1 MQKGTAIL
9 ALFMMTLA
17 GSLGAGEALAADRV
31 NSASWL
37 TFYESLAD
45 MKRSMTQEQVESLN
59 QDLST
64 IDAYYLGRYLD
75 GNDGQLGDLE
85 LKSDLSGLDSKGI
98 HALAVKYGSAMDKLS
113 QPNNHSSK

>member
-9 ALFMMTLA
+9 ALFMVIMA
-17 GSLGAGEALAADRV
+17 GSLGAGETFAADRV

-85 LKSDLSGLDSKGI
+85 LKNSLAGLDSKGV
-98 HALAVKYGSAMDKLS
+98 HTLAGQYRSEMDKIS
-113 QPNNHSSK
+113 QPTNHSPK

>member
-1 MQKGTAIL
+1 MQLGRYIS
-9 ALFMMTLA
+9 ALFMVLIA
-17 GSLGAGEALAADRV
+17 GAPCAMGADRV

-37 TFYESLAD
+37 TFYESLAQL
-45 MKRSMTQEQVESLN
+45 KRSLTPDQVETLN

-85 LKSDLSGLDSKGI
+85 LKNSLAGLDGKGI
-98 HALAVKYGSAMDKLS
+98 HTLAAQYRSEMDKMS